1 MQTLQHFQAKL
12 SWNKKKDSEHTTVK
26 TYTKS
31 HSIHIEGKEDLLI
44 SAAKIFKGDPNLHN
58 PEDLLLSSLMSC
70 HMMSYLF
77 LCSKQQIEILSYQ
90 DEAVATLETYADGSG
105 KIIEVVL
112 QPKVELK
119 NKNLYSIALS
129 LHQEA
134 NKLCFI
140 ANSCNFPVIHKATT
154 Y

>member
-1 MQTLQHFQAKL
+1 
-12 SWNKKKDSEHTTVK
+12 
-26 TYTKS
+26 
-31 HSIHIEGKEDLLI
+31 
-44 SAAKIFKGDPNLHN
+44 
-58 PEDLLLSSLMSC
+58 
-70 HMMSYLF
+70 MMSYLF

-140 ANSCNFPVIHKATT
+140 ANSCNFPVIHKATA